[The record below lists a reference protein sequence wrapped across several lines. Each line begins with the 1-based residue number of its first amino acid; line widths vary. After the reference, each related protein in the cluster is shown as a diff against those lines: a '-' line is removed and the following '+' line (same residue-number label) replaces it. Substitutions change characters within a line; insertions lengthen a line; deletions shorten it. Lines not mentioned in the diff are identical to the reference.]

1 MTASKIV
8 TVYQKHRTLIMALLV
23 LIIGYY
29 FMNMVLKQDILSHN
43 AYESYTLQAKAWWQ
57 GRADLGQD
65 YPWLE
70 LAKYHDKIYVSFPPV
85 PSVVQFFLIPLFG
98 QNTPDNLL
106 VTIYAL
112 LCFMVTYQ
120 FCKRRK
126 MTDNHALFWAFF
138 LVMGGN
144 LVALSVSGGVWFQAQ
159 VLSFL
164 LTISSLYLITSEKK
178 SQWHLGLACWALAIG
193 CRPFQALYFPI
204 YLYILSEN
212 LKQRHEIVK
221 AKDLLKF
228 LSYGMF
234 PLIIF
239 IAYGWYNWIR
249 FGNPLEFGHTY
260 LPEFMR
266 AEYGQFS
273 FNYLRNNFPNIF
285 RLPHLIPGTTR
296 LTVPRH
302 DGFLFLLANPIF
314 IPFFTRWFKSITSRK
329 ITCYD
334 IVIPVLMVMH
344 IVLFLCH
351 HTLGGWQFGIRYFVD
366 FLPYIFF
373 YIHQKQPQIYPYEV
387 ALLAFGVILNIYGTA
402 WLFLDWP

>member
-1 MTASKIV
+1 MTASKI
-8 TVYQKHRTLIMALLV
+8 TTFYQRHRTLIMALLV
-23 LIIGYY
+23 LMIGYY
-29 FMNMVLKQDILSHN
+29 FMYMTLKQNILSHN

-85 PSVVQFFLIPLFG
+85 PSVVQFFLIPFFG
-98 QNTPDNLL
+98 GNTPDNLL
-106 VTIYAL
+106 TTIYTL
-112 LCFMVTYQ
+112 LSFVVAYL

-126 MTDNHALFWAFF
+126 MPDTHALFWAIF
-138 LVMGGN
+138 LVIGGN
-144 LVALSVSGGVWFQAQ
+144 LLALSVSGGVWFQAQ

-164 LTISSLYLITSEKK
+164 LTLLSLYLITSEKK
-178 SQWHLGLACWALAIG
+178 SDWRLGLVCWALSIG

-212 LKQRHEIVK
+212 LKRRNEIKTV
-221 AKDLLKF
+221 KDLLKF
-228 LSYGMF
+228 LPYAVP

-239 IAYGWYNWIR
+239 CVYGWYNWIR
-249 FGNPLEFGHTY
+249 FGNPLEFGHSY

-273 FNYLRNNFPNIF
+273 FNYISNNLSNIF
-285 RLPHLIPGTTR
+285 RLPSLIPGTTR

-314 IPFFTRWFKSITSRK
+314 IPFLVRLFKSVINRK
-329 ITCYD
+329 ITFYD
-334 IVIPVLMVMH
+334 LVIPVLMVMH

-351 HTLGGWQFGIRYFVD
+351 RTLGGWQFGIRYFVD

-373 YIHQKQPQIYPYEV
+373 YIYQKQTKFYPYEV
-387 ALLAFGVILNIYGTA
+387 ALLAFGVILNIYGTV
-402 WLFLDWP
+402 WLFLDWQ